1 MGLEGG
7 GGAKDKDKSKDSE
20 GKSGATNNAKAD
32 YGSNDTAKNAI
43 NDDSGF
49 KTAFGGG
56 NTNNNNSQ
64 QNKKSNPVG
73 DAINGG
79 GKNDQKGENK

>member
-49 KTAFGGG
+49 KTSFSG
-56 NTNNNNSQ
+56 NSNNNNNTQ
-64 QNKKSNPVG
+64 QGEKSNPVG
-73 DAINGG
+73 NAINGG